1 MAFRLSG
8 IPAYWTPRRFIGR
21 TCRLLLVSGMALA
34 LTLIVVAIAII
45 LNIIAARRVAKSS
58 YYESNQKRAQYWLIW
73 LLPIVGATLAFAL
86 AKEEKSERVTTDLT
100 ESRVEGDASIRL
112 DSATGNPFS
121 DHASHD

>member
-1 MAFRLSG
+1 
-8 IPAYWTPRRFIGR
+8 
-21 TCRLLLVSGMALA
+21 MALA

-86 AKEEKSERVTTDLT
+86 AKEEKSQRVTTDLT